1 MQFIY
6 TVVVKIKECVHNFIS
21 HLASCTMMGCERMTP
36 LIFFL
41 RLLHAQTEGTPNNI
55 AQLWGHLIFSNVAQ
69 LWGHLVF
76 SNIAQL
82 WGQGHSNVK
91 TEEEEGGLDHGRAC
105 QCCDTNIINSPF

>member
-1 MQFIY
+1 
-6 TVVVKIKECVHNFIS
+6 
-21 HLASCTMMGCERMTP
+21 MMGCERMTP